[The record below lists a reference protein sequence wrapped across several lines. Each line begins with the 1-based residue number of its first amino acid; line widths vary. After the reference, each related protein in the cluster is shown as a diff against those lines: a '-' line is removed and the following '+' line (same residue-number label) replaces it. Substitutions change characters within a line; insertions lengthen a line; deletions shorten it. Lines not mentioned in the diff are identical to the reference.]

1 MRPAR
6 ILRSPLFFVLA
17 LACCRGEGH
26 TDVSDIAA
34 GKKEEVY
41 GDLDL
46 SARSDEAA
54 TPDSKAINFGV
65 TPWGDPAKMR
75 VAYQPLAAYLSEKLK
90 SRVRLLIVQEYR
102 ELVTDLRRGIVQIA
116 SFSPGAYADALD
128 ERIDKDSDYV
138 ASAQLGGKN
147 YYRGI
152 ILAREGFNDIAALKD
167 KSFAFVETGSSS
179 GYKYPLALFLN
190 KGIDPHR
197 YFSKVYF
204 LGSHP
209 NVVEAVVGGKV
220 DAGATWDGYVEENYP
235 KNPPGVRVILK
246 TDPIPYDAIVV
257 SRRKRAPSAAQLRKI
272 LVGLK
277 ADSVSRTGDKVLNN
291 QAGFPYS
298 GYVVHS
304 PRIYD
309 IVRLTG
315 RAVGNYR
322 KPAEAPNE

>member
-1 MRPAR
+1 MTLSR
-6 ILRSPLFFVLA
+6 IFRSPVLFSVA
-17 LACCRGEGH
+17 LLCCRGEGH
-26 TDVSDIAA
+26 TDVSEIAA

-46 SARSDEAA
+46 SARGEEGAN
-54 TPDSKAINFGV
+54 PDSKAINFGV

-152 ILAREGFNDIAALKD
+152 ILAREGFNDIASLKD

-257 SRRKRAPSAAQLRKI
+257 SKRRRAPSAANLRKI
-272 LVGLK
+272 LVALK
-277 ADSVSRTGDKVLNN
+277 PDTVTRAGDKVLNN

-309 IVRLTG
+309 IVRQTG

-322 KPAEAPNE
+322 KPAEVPNE